1 VSAGAEILT
10 ECAHN
15 RPRRR
20 ILRSMMHDGTNH
32 GDGDASRGR
41 MNAFGERF
49 IELLRRAVGEAAR
62 LGVSRQHMAD
72 RLGVSV
78 HTLDAWLK
86 PSRAS
91 VAPSDRVFELICRED
106 ILPQAVRDR
115 FWADAGAE
123 GGYVV
128 VPEIETDPDE
138 IPPAK
143 HLLDVTA
150 SLGRLAEAVRLSLHQ
165 DERGACVCDVS
176 TQAAAKMLEDLHCL
190 ERHVAE
196 LRVSLQEAMRHSA
209 EAHLKH

>member
-1 VSAGAEILT
+1 
-10 ECAHN
+10 
-15 RPRRR
+15 
-20 ILRSMMHDGTNH
+20 MHDRNGPVSSLP
-32 GDGDASRGR
+32 AQGR
-41 MNAFGERF
+41 LNAFGERF
-49 IELLRRAVGEAAR
+49 MGLLRRAVGEAGR
-62 LGVSRQHMAD
+62 LGVSRQRIAEG
-72 RLGVSV
+72 LGVSV
-78 HTLDAWLK
+78 HTLDAWMK

-91 VAPSDRVFELICRED
+91 VVPGDKVFELCCRED
-106 ILPQAVRDR
+106 LLPQAARDR

-165 DERGACVCDVS
+165 DEHGACVCDVD
-176 TQAAAKMLEDLHCL
+176 TTAAAKMLEDLHGL

-196 LRVSLQEAMRHSA
+196 LRVSLQEAIRHAAADEMRD
-209 EAHLKH
+209 

>member
-1 VSAGAEILT
+1 MHDRTSHGDAGA
-10 ECAHN
+10 
-15 RPRRR
+15 
-20 ILRSMMHDGTNH
+20 G
-32 GDGDASRGR
+32 RGR
-41 MNAFGERF
+41 LNAFGERF
-49 IELLRRAVGEAAR
+49 MDLLSRAVAEAAR

-72 RLGVSV
+72 GLGVSV

-165 DERGACVCDVS
+165 DERGACVCDVDTAS
-176 TQAAAKMLEDLHCL
+176 AAKMLEDLHGL

-196 LRVSLQEAMRHSA
+196 LRISLQEAMRHSA
-209 EAHLKH
+209 EADLKR

>member
-1 VSAGAEILT
+1 
-10 ECAHN
+10 
-15 RPRRR
+15 
-20 ILRSMMHDGTNH
+20 MHDRTSQN
-32 GDGDASRGR
+32 DTDASRGR
-41 MNAFGERF
+41 LNAFGERF
-49 IELLRRAVGEAAR
+49 IELLRRAVSEAAR
-62 LGVSRQHMAD
+62 VGVSRQAVAD
-72 RLGVSV
+72 GLGVSV

-165 DERGACVCDVS
+165 DEHGACVCDVN
-176 TQAAAKMLEDLHCL
+176 TEAAAKMLEDLHGL

-209 EAHLKH
+209 EANLRK

>member
-1 VSAGAEILT
+1 
-10 ECAHN
+10 
-15 RPRRR
+15 
-20 ILRSMMHDGTNH
+20 MHDQSQIPEARNG
-32 GDGDASRGR
+32 ARGR
-41 MNAFGERF
+41 SNAFSKRF
-49 IELLRRAVGEAAR
+49 IELLHRAVTESGR
-62 LGVSRQHMAD
+62 LGVSRQQIAD
-72 RLGVSV
+72 ALEVSV

-91 VAPSDRVFELICRED
+91 VAPSDRVFEMICRED
-106 ILPQAVRDR
+106 VLPQAARDR

-165 DERGACVCDVS
+165 DEHGACVCDVS
-176 TQAAAKMLEDLHCL
+176 TQAAAKMLEDLHGL

-196 LRVSLQEAMRHSA
+196 LRISLQEAMRKSA
-209 EAHLKH
+209 NARPT

>member
-1 VSAGAEILT
+1 
-10 ECAHN
+10 
-15 RPRRR
+15 
-20 ILRSMMHDGTNH
+20 MHERTTMTDTHDTNH
-32 GDGDASRGR
+32 GRF
-41 MNAFGERF
+41 NAFSDRF
-49 IELLRRAVGEAAR
+49 MELLRRAVAESGR
-62 LGVSRQHMAD
+62 LGVSRLSIAEALD
-72 RLGVSV
+72 VSV

-106 ILPQAVRDR
+106 VLPQVVRDR

-150 SLGRLAEAVRLSLHQ
+150 SLGRLAESVRLSLRQ
-165 DERGACVCDVS
+165 DEHGACVCDVN
-176 TQAAAKMLEDLHCL
+176 TQSASKMLEDLHEL

-196 LRVSLQEAMRHSA
+196 LRVSLQEAMRNSA
-209 EAHLKH
+209 NGRSR

>member
-1 VSAGAEILT
+1 MT
-10 ECAHN
+10 ETHEN
-15 RPRRR
+15 
-20 ILRSMMHDGTNH
+20 NH
-32 GDGDASRGR
+32 GRF
-41 MNAFGERF
+41 NAFSERF
-49 IELLRRAVGEAAR
+49 MELLRRAVTESSR
-62 LGVSRQHMAD
+62 LGVSRQQIAD
-72 RLGVSV
+72 ALEVSV

-106 ILPQAVRDR
+106 VLPQAVRDR

-150 SLGRLAEAVRLSLHQ
+150 WLGRLAETVRLSLRQ
-165 DERGACVCDVS
+165 DEHGACVCDVD
-176 TQAAAKMLEDLHCL
+176 AASASRMLEDLHGL

-196 LRVSLQEAMRHSA
+196 LRMSLQEAIRNSPSA
-209 EAHLKH
+209 HPK